1 MGLTPL
7 SAGGGGGGGQ
17 TWGGEVRVAYQT
29 TLDAALRETAAL
41 GESMHHEW
49 ALRLEAERESTRRQL
64 YDLRQLADADSRE
77 RVQQVWCAGRSDT
90 GYHTHA
96 PNSNASGSVLSLQ
109 APLLVGDVGAEL
121 CCAEGA
127 PREQRIVVPGS
138 IVLNDTHT
146 CTLCTY
152 GAFAS
157 PQRADLRRASL
168 THPQPPPHGRCVLR
182 RTRRW

>member
-64 YDLRQLADADSRE
+64 YDLRQLAEADSRE

-96 PNSNASGSVLSLQ
+96 PNSNASGSVCLCKRRCSLGTSVRSSVVQ
-109 APLLVGDVGAEL
+109 REL
-121 CCAEGA
+121 RGS
-127 PREQRIVVPGS
+127 RESSSRGVS
-138 IVLNDTHT
+138 
-146 CTLCTY
+146 
-152 GAFAS
+152 S
-157 PQRADLRRASL
+157 
-168 THPQPPPHGRCVLR
+168 
-182 RTRRW
+182 